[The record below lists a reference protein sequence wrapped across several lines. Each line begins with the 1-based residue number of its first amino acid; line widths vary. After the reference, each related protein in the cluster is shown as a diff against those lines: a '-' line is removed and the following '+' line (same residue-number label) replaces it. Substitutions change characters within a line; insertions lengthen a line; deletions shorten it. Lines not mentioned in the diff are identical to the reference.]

1 MTLLK
6 QMIEMNYEEKL
17 ADSLIRIGSV
27 FVDGEKITMPQTKI
41 KNSSVI
47 KVKESK
53 KYVSRGAYKLLC
65 ALEEFNINPN
75 NLNCLDIGSST
86 GGFTQVLLEQG
97 ASFVYALDVGTN
109 QLDYK
114 LRINPKVKVLEK
126 TNLKLIN
133 NNMFDKQIDFI
144 VTDVSFISLK
154 HVFNVIAPILK
165 KDSYFIALI
174 KPQFEANSNDVSD
187 GGFVKIE
194 LHDSIIKRVIK
205 YGENNFKFIK
215 FINSP
220 ILGNKSKNIEY
231 LSLFQRSKNE

>member
-65 ALEEFNINPN
+65 ALEQFNINPN

-187 GGFVKIE
+187 GGFVRIQ
-194 LHDSIIKRVIK
+194 LHDSIIIRVII
-205 YGENNFKFIK
+205 YGQNDLKFI
-215 FINSP
+215 
-220 ILGNKSKNIEY
+220 
-231 LSLFQRSKNE
+231 